1 MIVVAER
8 ILRTTISGL
17 GILWRNIIVPF
28 APWILVAVLGAV
40 VWAFIPIVGPRA
52 VAARQDAQIEMLT
65 QAATAWERTARGW
78 ERSWSLSE
86 GRRGLETQNAREAA
100 SEAASVCNARVAQAR
115 ASARVIEKIVTK
127 EPTYDAN
134 RCPRRELV
142 PADQLRDAI
151 SPPAG

>member
-1 MIVVAER
+1 MIVLAER
-8 ILRTTISGL
+8 ILRAVL
-17 GILWRNIIVPF
+17 GAAGVVWRSVIVPF
-28 APWILVAVLGAV
+28 APWILVAILGAV
-40 VWAFIPIVGPRA
+40 VWTWTPVIGPMA

-151 SPPAG
+151 SPPGS